1 MERSVTINWG
11 TPGAKPFTAAAG
23 PGPRPI
29 TAGLLYPMATP
40 SPAAGLSYNMSISLA
55 GKCGQERR
63 HVTGLGVWRSQVV
76 VRAPIGEYH
85 VAQSGAGSGRG

>member
-11 TPGAKPFTAAAG
+11 TPGAKPFTATAA

-29 TAGLLYPMATP
+29 TAGLLYPTTTP
-40 SPAAGLSYNMSISLA
+40 PVAAGSKSYNISISLA

-63 HVTGLGVWRSQVV
+63 PVTGLSVWRSTVV
-76 VRAPIGEYH
+76 VRAPVGKS
-85 VAQSGAGSGRG
+85 VRD